1 MADFTFVH
9 SFPGVVEPS
18 SYRPPLSFLPRYNKF
33 YHFLETLYSST
44 LLICTYQS
52 KHLCLKKVAI
62 GYTLASSSMFWFPTW
77 AFLFLVISVNPTF
90 SLVVLSDRPTLLHMS
105 MLVWIQYCFV
115 HFVVQTSS
123 LGLNDHVFLTLTGCQ
138 RFTQRIFLRQH
149 IHRDVAISIV
159 RVWRYRPDRTT
170 HRQRMST
177 AQLWQRLV
185 GVGHCSTQLA
195 ARPAVCRIDR
205 TLQSNARRS

>member
-1 MADFTFVH
+1 MKIAEKLESTFRWKITPTNFDVVLPELTCPDLFLKSVEPVTFVH

-77 AFLFLVISVNPTF
+77 AFLFIVFLIQHFLVF
-90 SLVVLSDRPTLLHMS
+90 LSDRPTLFHMS
-105 MLVWIQYCFV
+105 LLAWIQYCFV
-115 HFVVQTSS
+115 HFVFQT
-123 LGLNDHVFLTLTGCQ
+123 
-138 RFTQRIFLRQH
+138 
-149 IHRDVAISIV
+149 
-159 RVWRYRPDRTT
+159 
-170 HRQRMST
+170 MS
-177 AQLWQRLV
+177 
-185 GVGHCSTQLA
+185 H
-195 ARPAVCRIDR
+195 
-205 TLQSNARRS
+205 LQ